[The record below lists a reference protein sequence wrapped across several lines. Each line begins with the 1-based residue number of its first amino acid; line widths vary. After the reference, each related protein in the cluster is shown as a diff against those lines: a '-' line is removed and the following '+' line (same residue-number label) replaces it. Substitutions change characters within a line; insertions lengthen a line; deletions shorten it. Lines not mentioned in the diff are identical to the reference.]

1 MTKTKKL
8 TPAQIKKSL
17 LECEQIL
24 EDIILNNKKYNR
36 PFTIKLR
43 TKPYKPF
50 KHSLRTKKKYGRVP
64 N

>member
-1 MTKTKKL
+1 MHKGKQLTKT
-8 TPAQIKKSL
+8 QIKENL
-17 LECEQIL
+17 LYYQKIL
-24 EDIILNNKKYNR
+24 EEIILNNKKYNR

-50 KHSLRTKKKYGRVP
+50 KHSLRTKKKYGRVL